1 MKVDYLSQFNAEK
14 GILGTMNTLNLKKI
28 GFLGLGLIGGSMAKA
43 VKSAFPE
50 TEIIATA
57 HSKGTVKAAF
67 EDGIIA
73 NEKLLPLSAFA
84 DCGLII
90 LCAPVDTNISYMKEL
105 SSLTGERTV
114 ITDVGSVKGG
124 IMKAARGYG
133 LSARFI
139 GGHPM
144 AGKEKGGYANSDP
157 LILENAYY
165 ILTPTEECPD
175 TLTSDMAEF
184 VKALKS
190 VPLVMSTEEHD
201 LSTAAVSHVPHII
214 ASSLVRLLAKTDGP
228 EEHMKAIAAGGF
240 RDITRIASS
249 DPALWETI
257 FLENRDEI
265 LRLLPSFEEEVEGY
279 RKALKARDGEAL
291 KALFSKSKEFRD
303 SIEIRRSGAVTP
315 VFEFNIDI
323 KDETGAIAKIS
334 TLLAEHSISLKNI
347 GVVHNREFE
356 AGVLHVEFYDG
367 NAMDAAAALLPAHG
381 YTLHR

>member
-1 MKVDYLSQFNAEK
+1 MSEQLPIHFVRAVEK
-14 GILGTMNTLNLKKI
+14 AQGILVAVYPDRYWSVI
-28 GFLGLGLIGGSMAKA
+28 QYLINPVQVIVRA
-43 VKSAFPE
+43 V
-50 TEIIATA
+50 
-57 HSKGTVKAAF
+57 AA
-67 EDGIIA
+67 
-73 NEKLLPLSAFA
+73 
-84 DCGLII
+84 
-90 LCAPVDTNISYMKEL
+90 EL
-105 SSLTGERTV
+105 RRKR
-114 ITDVGSVKGG
+114 DF
-124 IMKAARGYG
+124 RY
-133 LSARFI
+133 
-139 GGHPM
+139 
-144 AGKEKGGYANSDP
+144 
-157 LILENAYY
+157 
-165 ILTPTEECPD
+165 
-175 TLTSDMAEF
+175 
-184 VKALKS
+184 
-190 VPLVMSTEEHD
+190 
-201 LSTAAVSHVPHII
+201 
-214 ASSLVRLLAKTDGP
+214 VRS
-228 EEHMKAIAAGGF
+228 IAAGGF

-291 KALFSKSKEFRD
+291 KALFSESKEFRD

>member
-57 HSKGTVKAAF
+57 HSEGTVKAAF

-90 LCAPVDTNISYMKEL
+90 LCAPVDINIQYMKEL
-105 SSLTGERTV
+105 AGLTGEGTV

-124 IMKAARGYG
+124 IMDAAKACG
-133 LSARFI
+133 LSSRFI

-165 ILTPTEECPD
+165 ILTPTEDCPEA
-175 TLTSDMAEF
+175 LTYDMAKF

-214 ASSLVRLLAKTDGP
+214 ASSLVRLVAKTDGP

-265 LRLLPSFEEEVEGY
+265 LRLLPRFEEEVESY
-279 RKALKARDGEAL
+279 RNALENRDGKTL
-291 KALFSKSKEFRD
+291 RALFSESKEFRD

-315 VFEFNIDI
+315 IYEFNIDI
-323 KDETGAIAKIS
+323 KDETGAIARIS
-334 TLLAEHSISLKNI
+334 TLLAKNAISLKNI

-367 NAMDAAAALLPAHG
+367 TAMDAAAALLPQHG
-381 YTLHR
+381 YTIHR

>member
-1 MKVDYLSQFNAEK
+1 
-14 GILGTMNTLNLKKI
+14 MNILNLKKI

-43 VKSAFPE
+43 IKIAFPD
-50 TEIIATA
+50 TELIATT
-57 HSKGTVKAAF
+57 HSESTVSAAF
-67 EDGIIA
+67 QDGIITNA
-73 NEKLLPLSAFA
+73 KPLPLSAFA

-105 SSLTGERTV
+105 SALTGEDTV

-124 IMKAARGYG
+124 IMR
-133 LSARFI
+133 SAKTLGISSRFI

-144 AGKEKGGYANSDP
+144 AGKEKGGYSNSDP

-165 ILTPTEECPD
+165 ILTPTEECSPA
-175 TLTSDMAEF
+175 LIQDMEDFA
-184 VKALKS
+184 KALKA

-214 ASSLVRLLAKTDGP
+214 ASSLVRLVAKSDGP

-257 FLENRDEI
+257 FLENREQI
-265 LRLLPSFEEEVEGY
+265 LHLLPSFEAEIESY
-279 RKALKARDGEAL
+279 RKALETGDGEAL
-291 KALFSKSKEFRD
+291 KALFAASKEFRD

-315 VFEFNIDI
+315 VYEFNIDI

-334 TLLAEHSISLKNI
+334 TLLAENSISIKNI

-367 NAMDAAAALLPAHG
+367 EAMDAAASLLPAHG

>member
-1 MKVDYLSQFNAEK
+1 
-14 GILGTMNTLNLKKI
+14 
-28 GFLGLGLIGGSMAKA
+28 
-43 VKSAFPE
+43 
-50 TEIIATA
+50 
-57 HSKGTVKAAF
+57 
-67 EDGIIA
+67 
-73 NEKLLPLSAFA
+73 
-84 DCGLII
+84 
-90 LCAPVDTNISYMKEL
+90 
-105 SSLTGERTV
+105 
-114 ITDVGSVKGG
+114 
-124 IMKAARGYG
+124 
-133 LSARFI
+133 
-139 GGHPM
+139 
-144 AGKEKGGYANSDP
+144 
-157 LILENAYY
+157 
-165 ILTPTEECPD
+165 
-175 TLTSDMAEF
+175 MAEF

-291 KALFSKSKEFRD
+291 KALFSESKEFRD